1 MAACNRKTTLVV
13 LFLLSIFLHV
23 SFEQAEMRPL
33 GDEQLM
39 WKQQGLVLQSLQK
52 GGPAN
57 SSPNPCSYVPGR
69 GTGTCTLNG
78 MNVAGSVVRSP
89 PAFPG
94 LVVDVGVASA
104 TANRSQHD
112 HQHQSSLASI

>member
-1 MAACNRKTTLVV
+1 MAACNPKTTLVV
-13 LFLLSIFLHV
+13 LFLSSIFLV
-23 SFEQAEMRPL
+23 SFKQAEMRPF

-39 WKQQGLVLQSLQK
+39 WKQQGLVLQSLPK
-52 GGPAN
+52 GGPTHP
-57 SSPNPCSYVPGR
+57 SPNPCTYVRGR
-69 GTGTCTLNG
+69 GRGSCTFNG

-94 LVVDVGVASA
+94 HVDDVGVAST

-112 HQHQSSLASI
+112 HQHQSSSASI

>member
-1 MAACNRKTTLVV
+1 MAACNPKTTLVV
-13 LFLLSIFLHV
+13 LFLLSIFLV
-23 SFEQAEMRPL
+23 SFEQAEMTPL
-33 GDEQLM
+33 GDERLM
-39 WKQQGLVLQSLQK
+39 RKQQGLVLQSLQK
-52 GGPAN
+52 GGPAT

-94 LVVDVGVASA
+94 LVVDVGVAS
-104 TANRSQHD
+104 TSVNRSQRD
-112 HQHQSSLASI
+112 HQHQSSSASI